1 MYETL
6 IASLATIAA
15 MATVAITLIQWKFD
29 ERAKERQRDVEMTK
43 WANSVIDMMAELE
56 TACAP
61 IGELEYSSQQV
72 ETISHHASAL
82 LDKGRLFFPNVP
94 SGRNQ
99 PDDEGTRVEIL
110 DQVLRACYI
119 ARHVAAQRPFDGNL
133 FRRHVWQARRK
144 FVNLVQKEMGASLRM
159 VVEEHKGELIDKNP
173 EKWSA
178 PKRELNLPERADSNR
193 GDRSIHQTR
202 REMVS

>member
-6 IASLATIAA
+6 IASLASVAA
-15 MATVAITLIQWKFD
+15 IATVVITIIQWKFD

-72 ETISHHASAL
+72 EAISHHASAL

-94 SGRNQ
+94 GGSNQ
-99 PDDEGTRVEIL
+99 PDDGGTRVEIL

-119 ARHVAAQRPFDGNL
+119 ARQVAAQRPFDGDL

-144 FVNLVQKEMGASLRM
+144 FVDLVQKEMGASLRM
-159 VVEEHKGELIDKNP
+159 VVEEHKGESIDKNP
-173 EKWSA
+173 GKWSA
-178 PKRELNLPERADSNR
+178 PKRELNLPERVEGSR
-193 GDRSIHQTR
+193 PHQTR
-202 REMVS
+202 REVSSQNA